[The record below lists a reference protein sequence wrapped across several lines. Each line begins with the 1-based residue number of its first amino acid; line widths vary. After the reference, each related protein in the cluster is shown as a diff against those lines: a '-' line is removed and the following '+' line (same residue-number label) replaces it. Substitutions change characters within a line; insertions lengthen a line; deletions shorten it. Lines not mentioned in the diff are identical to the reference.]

1 MNKQYEEL
9 KKASAE
15 MVDPDAKYVLDTAK
29 LMEETINKPAPNAK
43 LPEIIFKEHFV
54 EFFKTYSS
62 NTAPTEADSTTYAR
76 WLTIAGSEF
85 NEVDIIDDKG
95 NVIFTVPPMLT
106 KPNVDYKATRTINV
120 NDTAY
125 DAVNKFNRTPAESS
139 NFITNKVSKL
149 MSGAIT
155 VDTNEDESR
164 WKRILNRY
172 KNPEAEEQEKLEEQK
187 KKIPTV
193 VKEDLGLNYD

>member
-1 MNKQYEEL
+1 MASQYEEL
-9 KKASAE
+9 KKASEE
-15 MVDPDAKYVLDTAK
+15 MVDPDAQYVLETAK
-29 LMEETINKPAPNAK
+29 LMEKTIIQEQPKAK
-43 LPEIIFKEHFV
+43 LPEIIFREHFV
-54 EFFKTYSS
+54 DFFRNYGS
-62 NTAPTEADSTTYAR
+62 NTEPTEADSTTYAR

-125 DAVNKFNRTPAESS
+125 DATNKFNRTPAESS
-139 NFITNKVSKL
+139 NFITSKVSKL

-155 VDTNEDESR
+155 VDTSGDEFR
-164 WKRILNRY
+164 WKKILNKY
-172 KNPEAEEQEKLEEQK
+172 KDPEVEEQEKLEEQK
-187 KKIPTV
+187 KKIPTI